1 MLKNVMSN
9 STKPIKFVHLQRLA
23 NQSLLN
29 GALVIEWQTHG
40 ELLFMKAWKNNYNDE
55 SIKTLDCSIKREKIS
70 LKKKTEG
77 G

>member
-1 MLKNVMSN
+1 MSN
-9 STKPIKFVHLQRLA
+9 PTKPIKFVHLQNLA

-55 SIKTLDCSIKREKIS
+55 SIKTLDCSIKRETIS
-70 LKKKTEG
+70 LKKKQRMANN
-77 G
+77 